1 MKKRG
6 VPVKARASTSAPTG
20 RTLAPMS
27 PAWSPFGPEV
37 LILDA
42 PIDPSA
48 LAEIAPE
55 ERALVATAHPK
66 RQREFATA
74 RKLAREAL
82 LRLGEPAPGPLLN
95 DPERAPIWPAGI
107 RGSVTHCDT
116 RALVAVCRAER
127 GSVGIDVEHRAGLK
141 PELWPSVF
149 LASEIEAL
157 EALPESDRARHAL
170 VLFSAKEALYK
181 AQFPL
186 SRTYM
191 GFRALEVRAE
201 QGELVCTWQQDVP
214 GFPRGA
220 VARGRYL
227 TSAPPTGEVLTAIL
241 IV

>member
-1 MKKRG
+1 M
-6 VPVKARASTSAPTG
+6 SL
-20 RTLAPMS
+20 LAPLL
-27 PAWSPFGPEV
+27 GPEV
-37 LILDA
+37 VLLDA

-48 LAEIAPE
+48 LDEIAPE
-55 ERALVATAHPK
+55 ERALVAAAHPK

-74 RKLAREAL
+74 RKLARQAL
-82 LRLGEPAPGPLLN
+82 GRLGIDAPPLLN
-95 DPERAPIWPAGI
+95 DPDRAPIWPPGI

-116 RALVAVCRAER
+116 RALVAVCRAEH

-157 EALPESDRARHAL
+157 EALPESERARRAL

-191 GFRALEVRAE
+191 GFRALHVHAADGVLE
-201 QGELVCTWQQDVP
+201 CTWQTDVP
-214 GFPRGA
+214 GFPAGTI
-220 VARGRYL
+220 ARGRYL
-227 TSAPPTGEVLTAIL
+227 LEAPPTGEVLTGIL